1 MTLGVFRRTEISR
14 IHAINFFE
22 FSRNPLVSEIVTL
35 GSFYKKAIFWLHDIM
50 FFRRGFDFGRRDIMF
65 RAPRALAEAFSVRCR
80 GTR

>member
-1 MTLGVFRRTEISR
+1 MPLTFLSFL
-14 IHAINFFE
+14 AI
-22 FSRNPLVSEIVTL
+22 PLISEIVTL
-35 GSFYKKAIFWLHDIM
+35 GSFYKETIFWLHDIM